1 MTLEHTNVIGIAIA
15 ALGGAAVGLE
25 REWSGHAGGAEAH
38 FAGIRTFTLLG
49 GMAGVAGWFWTFG
62 FQAVAIV
69 LLAGATALV
78 VAAYV
83 AASRRDVDGTTEV
96 AALVVLSAGVLAGTG
111 YLVLASAIVAITTL
125 LLVEKSW
132 LHSMIARIDD
142 AGLRAGVRFAVMA
155 VVILPLLPDGPYGPF
170 GGVRPRQLWLFVLLF
185 SGLSFIGYVARRFVG
200 SERGFPVLGLL
211 GGFVSSTAVAFTFA
225 RISRQERESS
235 FPLSVGV
242 VAACTIMNLRVLAAT
257 AILRPAL
264 ALALIPYLVAPFLV
278 GTIIVL
284 IGLKRREAKGSVQ
297 PPPNPLQVMSAL
309 QMAVLFQVVLFAVHA
324 VRSHWG
330 AIWRAI
336 LGRCSWV
343 YRCGCS
349 HHLHGEECGGTDS
362 DSGRSRGDCHRHT
375 VEHNSEVAPRGC
387 RWKGQISKTDASLA
401 GHHGRRLGCFHCRN
415 ALMPSGGGRQSH
427 YDRWKERRDRD
438 RVALHF
444 LAQQGQVDH
453 KRNGR
458 NQNCVSK

>member
-25 REWSGHAGGAEAH
+25 REWSGHAGGEEPH

-62 FQAVAIV
+62 FQAVAII

-78 VAAYV
+78 VAAYA

-132 LHSMIARIDD
+132 LYSMIARIDD

-200 SERGFPVLGLL
+200 SARGFPVLGLI
-211 GGFVSSTAVAFTFA
+211 GGFVSSTAVAFAFA
-225 RISRQERESS
+225 RASRQERESS

-242 VAACTIMNLRVLAAT
+242 IAACTIMNLRVLAAT

-278 GTIIVL
+278 GAIIVL
-284 IGLKRREAKGSVQ
+284 IGLKRREEKGSVQ
-297 PPPNPLQVMSAL
+297 PPSNPLQVMAAL
-309 QMAVLFQVVLFAVHA
+309 QMTVLFQVVLFAVYA
-324 VRSHWG
+324 VRLRWG
-330 AIWRAI
+330 ATGLLFSGAI
-336 LGRCSWV
+336 LG
-343 YRCGCS
+343 
-349 HHLHGEECGGTDS
+349 LTDVDVLTIS
-362 DSGRSRGDCHRHT
+362 MAKSA
-375 VEHNSEVAPRGC
+375 E
-387 RWKGQISKTDASLA
+387 GQIPIPVAAEAIAIGILSNTILKLLLGGAV
-401 GHHGRRLGCFHCRN
+401 GRGRFRRLTP
-415 ALMPSGGGRQSH
+415 AWLAIMA
-427 YDRWKERRDRD
+427 
-438 RVALHF
+438 VASAASIAGL
-444 LAQQGQVDH
+444 
-453 KRNGR
+453 R
-458 NQNCVSK
+458 

>member
-1 MTLEHTNVIGIAIA
+1 MPGVTRSCDQAHLGLASGSRCYRMMSASGPSCLTFVEMTFEHTNVIGIAIA

-25 REWSGHAGGAEAH
+25 REWSGHAGGEGAH

-49 GMAGVAGWFWTFG
+49 GMAGVAGWFWTVG
-62 FQAVAIV
+62 LQAAAIV

-78 VAAYV
+78 VVAYA

-200 SERGFPVLGLL
+200 SERGYPVLGLL

-225 RISRQERESS
+225 RTSRQEPESS

-278 GTIIVL
+278 GAIIVL
-284 IGLKRREAKGSVQ
+284 IGLKRSEQKGAVE
-297 PPPNPLQVMSAL
+297 PPSNPLQVMAAL
-309 QMAVLFQVVLFAVHA
+309 QMTVLFQVVLFAVQA

-330 AIWRAI
+330 AKGLLFSGAVLGLTDVDVLTISMAKSAEGQIPIPVAAEAIAIGILSNTILKLI
-336 LGRCSWV
+336 LGAAV
-343 YRCGCS
+343 
-349 HHLHGEECGGTDS
+349 
-362 DSGRSRGDCHRHT
+362 GRGRF
-375 VEHNSEVAPRGC
+375 
-387 RWKGQISKTDASLA
+387 
-401 GHHGRRLGCFHCRN
+401 RRLTPAWLAIMAVASSASIA
-415 ALMPSGGGRQSH
+415 ALR
-427 YDRWKERRDRD
+427 
-438 RVALHF
+438 
-444 LAQQGQVDH
+444 
-453 KRNGR
+453 
-458 NQNCVSK
+458 